1 MKKNALIMTLVFCVV
16 LAAALLFS
24 VVSLARAHSE
34 IDALTAQVEA
44 LQTQLQAQPQAGQ
57 SQDANPDEDG
67 YFTFIADTWDIVSNQ
82 LTVTGYAYAVLPAGS
97 DHPATLELRLGSDVV
112 ASQSV
117 MLTQGEAEGVFE
129 ADLEASF
136 PLPTLGA
143 DDLLQLWLVVD
154 TGSGTRSAC
163 GAEWYL
169 DGTELMLI
177 AG

>member
-1 MKKNALIMTLVFCVV
+1 MKKNSLIVSLLLCAV
-16 LAAALLFS
+16 LAAALLIS
-24 VVSLARAHSE
+24 VIFLTRAHSE

-44 LQTQLQAQPQAGQ
+44 LQTQLQAQPQANQ
-57 SQDANPDEDG
+57 PQDVSPDEEG

-82 LTVTGYAYAVLPAGS
+82 LTVAGYAYAVLPAGT

-112 ASQSV
+112 SSQSV
-117 MLTQGEAEGVFE
+117 VLTQGEAEGVFE

-143 DDLLQLWLVVD
+143 DDMLQLWLVVD

-163 GAEWYL
+163 GAEWYME
-169 DGTELMLI
+169 GTELMLI